1 MEVRDRRVTTED
13 MAALGER
20 RRPILDNAER
30 SNSHDEIRAE
40 EARDRRDM
48 RENEARRMD
57 EAHNEAR
64 NIDAARSEEARRTED
79 GSTMEVRPNS
89 RPMNGEEKLSPLL
102 AGNEESE
109 MRSRWHGIQASFVDE
124 PRRAVEQADELVA
137 ETMQRLA
144 QSFAEQKK
152 NLETQWGR
160 SDQVST
166 EDLRMAFRRYR
177 SFFDRLLSL

>member
-1 MEVRDRRVTTED
+1 MDVRDRRVTTED

-20 RRPILDNAER
+20 KRPLLKPEDNAP
-30 SNSHDEIRAE
+30 N
-40 EARDRRDM
+40 RDG
-48 RENEARRMD
+48 
-57 EAHNEAR
+57 
-64 NIDAARSEEARRTED
+64 RSEEIRREADLRANETRHAD
-79 GSTMEVRPNS
+79 EVREADVHRPGNGTTTEPHHET

-102 AGNEESE
+102 AGNEEHD
-109 MRSRWHGIQASFVDE
+109 MRGRWERIQAGFVDE
-124 PRRAVEQADELVA
+124 PRKAVEQADELVA

-152 NLETQWGR
+152 NLETQWAR
-160 SDQVST
+160 SDKIST